1 MTLYIIRHAWAEDRD
16 TTRWPDDDQRPLTD
30 KGRKRF
36 KKLLKKLPKGQFAP
50 AIIATSPLVRCQET
64 AELVAQSLNNQSPIV
79 QLDALKP
86 GSDLSA
92 LVQWTTDRTEGDVAW
107 VAHAPVVDRLAA
119 QLVGDGQANIRFAKG
134 AVAAIFFDGAITP
147 GAGELQWLA
156 TAKLLGL

>member
-1 MTLYIIRHAWAEDRD
+1 MLYIIRHAWAEDRD
-16 TTRWPDDDQRPLTD
+16 ATRWPDDDQRPLTD

-36 KKLLKKLPKGQFAP
+36 KKVLKKLTKGQFAP

-64 AELVAQSLNNQSPIV
+64 AELVARSLESQPSIV

-92 LVQWTTDRTEGDVAW
+92 LVGWMADRTEGDVAW
-107 VAHAPVVDRLAA
+107 VGHAPDVDRLAA
-119 QLVGDGQANIRFAKG
+119 QLIGDSQAAICFAKG
-134 AVAAIFFDGAITP
+134 AIAAISFDAAIEP

-156 TAKLLGL
+156 SAKLLGV

>member
-107 VAHAPVVDRLAA
+107 VAHAPDVDRLAA

-147 GAGELQWLA
+147 GAGELQWRA

>member
-36 KKLLKKLPKGQFAP
+36 KKLLKKLTKGQFAP

-107 VAHAPVVDRLAA
+107 VAHAPDVDRLAA